1 MRRRAAALSVVPYAQ
16 ERTDAHKNIA
26 LSYALFKFANFVM
39 PYYASFWNDTLHN
52 LGLEV
57 DNSNVDPTSPV
68 GVGNLAGPPALLA
81 GSAVGCFSTLLGL
94 PALAPGRV
102 PVLRT
107 GLALLH
113 AFKAAMPCA
122 LRVGGCGLAVHGRCK
137 SARPCDPFSGN
148 VQAAQRRSCSP
159 SVAWLSAETALGMRE
174 LLKHAGARQAWLSTR
189 LRLAFIAE
197 QE

>member
-81 GSAVGCFSTLLGL
+81 GSAVGCFSNLARAACPRSRKGASAAHW
-94 PALAPGRV
+94 PCPVACVQSCNALCAARWWLWSGSAW
-102 PVLRT
+102 
-107 GLALLH
+107 ALQVCSSMRPH
-113 AFKAAMPCA
+113 FQAMCRP
-122 LRVGGCGLAVHGRCK
+122 RSVGLAVLPLHGC
-137 SARPCDPFSGN
+137 
-148 VQAAQRRSCSP
+148 
-159 SVAWLSAETALGMRE
+159 
-174 LLKHAGARQAWLSTR
+174 LLRQHWA
-189 LRLAFIAE
+189 
-197 QE
+197 